1 VGKKTNDKLCIMII
15 PHTDKVKRL
24 TIPSWLPKAILI
36 AIALIFLSIVLVIN
50 SIRSSYEDLKEM
62 YTAKTTEI
70 DELKKENE
78 NKNAQINDLKAQTDK
93 LYEKSVEI
101 DNKLAEIDKLQ
112 RQLEKMAGIQSIS
125 RGDRIVKSS
134 KMQAVDSL
142 DGLQVL
148 MDTLDS
154 KEKELQDFIA
164 DIEERFEYLETV
176 PDLWPT
182 TGRIT
187 SKFGTRKD
195 PFTNETAFHEGI
207 DIANSAGTNIVAA
220 AKGTVTFS
228 GYNSGY
234 GRSIIINHGNGYK
247 TVYGHV
253 SKLLVSTGDKV
264 EKGQIIAKMGNT
276 GRSTGPHLHFEV
288 HKDGKLLNPLNILK

>member
-1 VGKKTNDKLCIMII
+1 MGKNGDDKLCIMII
-15 PHTDKVKRL
+15 PRTAKVKRL
-24 TIPSWLPKAILI
+24 TIPTWLPKAILI

-234 GRSIIINHGNGYK
+234 GRAIIINHGNGYK